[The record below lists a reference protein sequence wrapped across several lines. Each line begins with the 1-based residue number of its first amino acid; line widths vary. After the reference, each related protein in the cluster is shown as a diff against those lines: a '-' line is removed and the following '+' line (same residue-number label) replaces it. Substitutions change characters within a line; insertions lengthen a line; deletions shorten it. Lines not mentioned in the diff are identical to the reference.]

1 MTEQYRQECEAREWL
16 ARYNKKKQIGKEKA
30 NIWWEG
36 IISNI
41 TRIRGKQAA
50 IQLRE
55 NMRIENAKSSKD

>member
-36 IISNI
+36 IIANI
-41 TRIRGKQAA
+41 TKIRGKQAA
-50 IQLRE
+50 TQLRE
-55 NMRIENAKSSKD
+55 QMRKENAKSGKD